1 MSEVEDAAKEAI
13 ETRDGGL
20 NSLVAALVAVTA
32 TLMAVGNIKDGNV
45 VQAMTQAQARA
56 VDTWSFYQA
65 KSTKQHIAENS
76 GEAIRL
82 RLETE
87 ESLSA
92 AARAHLAAAA
102 SRYETASRRYAAEKE
117 ELRAKAEGLEK
128 EYERLNVRDD
138 QFDMAE
144 ACLTVAIAMYG
155 ISALT
160 RKRWLFLFGFGLTLA
175 GLAFT
180 ISGFAGFSLHPDWL
194 AKLLG

>member
-1 MSEVEDAAKEAI
+1 MTEVEDAAKEAI
-13 ETRDGGL
+13 EKRDGGL

-32 TLMAVGNIKDGNV
+32 TLMAVGNIKDGNI

-82 RLETE
+82 RVETE
-87 ESLSA
+87 EGLSSA
-92 AARAHLAAAA
+92 VRARLEAAA
-102 SRYETASRRYAAEKE
+102 SRYEKESKRYAAEKDD
-117 ELRAKAEGLEK
+117 LRAKAEGFEK
-128 EYERLNVRDD
+128 EYEKLNVRDD

-144 ACLTVAIAMYG
+144 ACLTVSIAMYG

-160 RKRWLFLFGFGLTLA
+160 RKRWLFLFGLGLTLT

-194 AKLLG
+194 AKFLG